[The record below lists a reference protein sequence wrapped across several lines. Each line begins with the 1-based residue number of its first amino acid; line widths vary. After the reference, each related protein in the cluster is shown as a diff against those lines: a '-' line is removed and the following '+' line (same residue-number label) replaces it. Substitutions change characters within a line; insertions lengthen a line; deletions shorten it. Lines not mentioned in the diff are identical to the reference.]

1 MSLIQV
7 EWSDALSVGVP
18 AVDED
23 HKKLVSLVN
32 ELFSACFAGGGNDA
46 VSAVLKELLDY
57 TQYHFAREEAFLR
70 SHASPTLE
78 SHAEEHRKLTGQVL
92 AISRQGTSALSDDVL
107 LFLRDWLMYHILE
120 TDMASFRPY
129 RGEGAST

>member
-1 MSLIQV
+1 MHL
-7 EWSDALSVGVP
+7 EWSDALSVGVA

-32 ELFSACFAGGGNDA
+32 ALFSACFVGVGDEA
-46 VSAVLKELLDY
+46 VSAVLKELIDY

-70 SHASPTLE
+70 SHGSPALE
-78 SHAEEHRKLTGQVL
+78 PHAEEHRKLTEQVL
-92 AISRQGTSALSDDVL
+92 AISRQGASALSDEVL
-107 LFLRDWLMYHILE
+107 QFLRDWLTHHILE

-129 RGEGAST
+129 RSDEPQQK